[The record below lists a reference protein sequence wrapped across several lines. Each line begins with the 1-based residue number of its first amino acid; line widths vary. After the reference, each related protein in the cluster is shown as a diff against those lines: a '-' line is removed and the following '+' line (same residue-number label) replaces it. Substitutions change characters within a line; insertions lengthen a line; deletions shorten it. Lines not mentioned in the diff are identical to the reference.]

1 VYLELGAK
9 MQLQATQLAGPAGKL
24 VALDEPEVRAATAG
38 QDYGRAWEAWRRKAL
53 QRMQA
58 EEKAR
63 D

>member
-1 VYLELGAK
+1 V
-9 MQLQATQLAGPAGKL
+9 TQLAGPTGKL